1 LALRPLLNPRHSIKM
16 KRFFIV
22 NALALIALISFGQD
36 AALMQKYGALIK
48 PEELKD
54 NLTIIAS
61 DALEGR
67 MTGTRGQ
74 KMAAAFIANH
84 FREIGLQAPI
94 NGTYYQPVPLYNVS
108 MGEVYISVA
117 GQTVKNF
124 TDMFYYGD
132 EATNGEEKLSVVF
145 AGQGRDEDFAQVDV
159 KDKAVVIMIPKMDF
173 GAMRQFRATRI
184 KATEKGARF
193 VFASSA
199 GTDDEFNALANRL
212 KGFVGEGQ
220 LTMDKPG
227 SKKAEGGTI
236 FLKGSLAAKMFNTT
250 FEKLKAAS
258 DADSKKQALKK
269 LKPGVAN
276 FQATQDVKEVSTEN
290 VLGYLPGTDKKDELV
305 IVTAHFDHIGKQ
317 EGEGDVINNGADDD
331 GSGTVSVMQLAK
343 AFAEAK
349 KNGSGPRR
357 SMLFMTVTGEEEG
370 LFGSEYYVN
379 NPVYPLANTV
389 VDLNMDMI
397 GRTDPKYASDKNY
410 VYVIGADKLSSE
422 LHAINERLNSTYT
435 KLKFD
440 YVYNDEAHPERLYYR
455 SDHWNFAKNNVPI
468 IFYFDG
474 IHEDYHKVSDEISK
488 IDFDLLA
495 LRARCVFNVAWEIAN
510 REERIKVDKK

>member
-1 LALRPLLNPRHSIKM
+1 MANHKLLASELKM
-16 KRFFIV
+16 KRFFLTY
-22 NALALIALISFGQD
+22 ALALITVFGFGQD

-48 PEELKD
+48 AEELKD

-84 FREIGLQAPI
+84 FREIGLQAPV
-94 NGTYYQPVPLYNVS
+94 NGSYFQTVPLYSVTL
-108 MGEVYISVA
+108 GDVYVVVA

-132 EATNGEEKLSVVF
+132 EATNGEVRLDMVF

-159 KDKAVVIMIPKMDF
+159 KGKAVVLLIAKMDF
-173 GAMRQFRATRI
+173 GTMRQFRTTMA
-184 KATEKGARF
+184 KAKERGAQY
-193 VFASSA
+193 VFAASA
-199 GTDDEFNALANRL
+199 GTDEEFNNTATRL
-212 KGFVGEGQ
+212 KGFGGGDD
-220 LTMDKPG
+220 LTLEKPG
-227 SKKAEGGTI
+227 SGKSTGGAF
-236 FLKGSLAAKMFNTT
+236 FLKGSLAAKILNTT
-250 FEKLKAAS
+250 VDKLKAA
-258 DADSKKQALKK
+258 ANAESKKQALKK
-269 LKPGVAN
+269 MKPGIASLQVIK
-276 FQATQDVKEVSTEN
+276 QLKEVLSEN

-305 IVTAHFDHIGKQ
+305 IVTAHFDHIGKR

-331 GSGTVSVMQLAK
+331 GSGTVAVMQLAK

-349 KNGSGPRR
+349 ANGNGPRR

-370 LFGSEYYVN
+370 LFGSEYYVT

-389 VDLNMDMI
+389 VDLNIDMI
-397 GRTDPKYASDKNY
+397 GRTDPKYATEKNY

-422 LHAINERLNSTYT
+422 LHTLNERLNNTYT

-474 IHEDYHKVSDEISK
+474 IHEDYHKVSDEVSK
-488 IDFDLLA
+488 IDFELLT
-495 LRARCVFNVAWEIAN
+495 LRARCVFNTAWEIAN
-510 REERIKVDKK
+510 REERLKVDKK

>member
-1 LALRPLLNPRHSIKM
+1 MALRLPVNPELLNQMKQNLLIKVLM
-16 KRFFIV
+16 
-22 NALALIALISFGQD
+22 LISVVGFSQD
-36 AALMQKYGALIK
+36 DALMQKYGALIK
-48 PEELKD
+48 PAELKD
-54 NLTIIAS
+54 NLSIIAS

-84 FREIGLQAPI
+84 FREIGLQAPV
-94 NGTYYQPVPLYNVS
+94 NGSYYQTVPLYES
-108 MGEVYISVA
+108 KLGDVYLNLG
-117 GQTVKNF
+117 GQTVQNF
-124 TDMFYYGD
+124 TDMFYFGD
-132 EATNGEEKLSVVF
+132 EETTGEVKVPVVF
-145 AGQGRDEDFAQVDV
+145 VGQGRDEDFSQVDLNGKV
-159 KDKAVVIMIPKMDF
+159 ALIFLAKLDF
-173 GAMRQFRATRI
+173 NAMRQFRATAK
-184 KATEKGARF
+184 KARDKGA
-193 VFASSA
+193 VYVLAASTGTSEEFDRMA
-199 GTDDEFNALANRL
+199 GIV
-212 KGFVGEGQ
+212 KGFAGGGD
-220 LTMDKPG
+220 LTLEKPG
-227 SKKAEGGTI
+227 SKPKGGT
-236 FLKGSLAAKMFNTT
+236 FFVKGTLAAKALNTT

-269 LKPGVAN
+269 VKPGMISL
-276 FQATQDVKEVSTEN
+276 QITRSSKEVPSEN
-290 VLGYLPGTDKKDELV
+290 VLGYLPGTDKKDELI
-305 IVTAHFDHIGKQ
+305 IVTAHFDHIGKR
-317 EGEGDVINNGADDD
+317 EGEGDAINNGADDD

-349 KNGSGPRR
+349 KNGNGPRR

-370 LFGSEYYVN
+370 LFGSEYYTS
-379 NPVYPLANTV
+379 NPVFPLANTV

-397 GRTDPKYASDKNY
+397 GRTDSKYATDKNY

-422 LHAINERLNSTYT
+422 LHSINERLNSTYT

-440 YVYNDEAHPERLYYR
+440 YVYNDENHPDRLYYR

-474 IHEDYHKVSDEISK
+474 IHEDYHKVSDEVSK

-495 LRARCVFNVAWEIAN
+495 LRARCVFNVAWELAN